1 LGSFTEP
8 IEVQTSFLFHF
19 FLSLNN
25 IYKNILYYFTLS
37 NYQDIFMLK
46 KLLTASLLFTSFSYA
61 FINLEPPVIG
71 EKEGLDGEISF
82 GAKFNSGNSDTLSLG
97 MSGKGQYSK
106 ENWLIYA
113 IAAYSYG
120 ESNDI
125 KDTNDGV
132 AHLRYIH
139 EIADTPYD
147 YELFLQAEFN
157 EFQGIKS
164 RNLAGA
170 NIRRDFANLPFDKF
184 YVGLGLFYSY
194 MEPDVVTHIDPI
206 YERVKI
212 NTYISFLKKVNDVF
226 SVTYLGY
233 YQPNVEDFLDY
244 RIFQIVQFTTE
255 ITENIGLSF
264 DILHKYNATPYHAIE
279 ETDIRSTINL
289 KYKFK

>member
-1 LGSFTEP
+1 
-8 IEVQTSFLFHF
+8 
-19 FLSLNN
+19 
-25 IYKNILYYFTLS
+25 
-37 NYQDIFMLK
+37 
-46 KLLTASLLFTSFSYA
+46 
-61 FINLEPPVIG
+61 
-71 EKEGLDGEISF
+71 
-82 GAKFNSGNSDTLSLG
+82 
-97 MSGKGQYSK
+97 
-106 ENWLIYA
+106 
-113 IAAYSYG
+113 
-120 ESNDI
+120 
-125 KDTNDGV
+125 
-132 AHLRYIH
+132 
-139 EIADTPYD
+139 
-147 YELFLQAEFN
+147 
-157 EFQGIKS
+157 
-164 RNLAGA
+164 
-170 NIRRDFANLPFDKF
+170 
-184 YVGLGLFYSY
+184 